1 MNKKGISPLIAA
13 VMLIAFTM
21 AVGSIFAQ
29 WTPQLI
35 QNAQQGVT
43 EDTKSITSAARSNIE
58 IVETS
63 YSSDSN
69 KVIVTVQNDGQ

>member
-29 WTPQLI
+29 WTP
-35 QNAQQGVT
+35 N
-43 EDTKSITSAARSNIE
+43 
-58 IVETS
+58 
-63 YSSDSN
+63 
-69 KVIVTVQNDGQ
+69 